1 MTPFCASLTA
11 AIGALLIG
19 AGGPRAH
26 GQSKHPEL
34 GPSAM
39 SPGGRDWTVV
49 TMAPGGSL
57 GVATAATAGEAIAQA
72 IRNCRGMFREGRG
85 CGAQS
90 RAVRTGWILAMRCGA
105 RNIIAAEAS
114 LSDAERAAADR
125 EAELRHVYVPDLP
138 PCRRLL
144 TVDPQGGI
152 GITGS

>member
-1 MTPFCASLTA
+1 
-11 AIGALLIG
+11 
-19 AGGPRAH
+19 
-26 GQSKHPEL
+26 
-34 GPSAM
+34 
-39 SPGGRDWTVV
+39 
-49 TMAPGGSL
+49 
-57 GVATAATAGEAIAQA
+57 
-72 IRNCRGMFREGRG
+72 
-85 CGAQS
+85 
-90 RAVRTGWILAMRCGA
+90 MRCGA